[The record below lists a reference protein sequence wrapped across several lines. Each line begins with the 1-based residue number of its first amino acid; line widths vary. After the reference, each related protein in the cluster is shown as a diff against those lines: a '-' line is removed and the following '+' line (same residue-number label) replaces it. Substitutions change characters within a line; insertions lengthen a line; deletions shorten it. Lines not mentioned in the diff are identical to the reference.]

1 MPSSWLAVTP
11 HCARRNTSCR
21 ALSPPSMRILQCS
34 VATSALFPALPLPSI
49 VKLNTDLKVAEMFN
63 LKQTEMG
70 KSALNYYYPLGGAV
84 GSRSFRL
91 ARHESERELHSR
103 RLRRRIFIF
112 IAAASALFGS
122 VSYGQSDLPNS
133 NSGSLDFKQ
142 WGLTAIQDGGRRKP
156 VDTFARET
164 LIRITGR
171 SIYRDRTGRLWQ
183 PNDFVLS
190 ALLET
195 HDWRSEPMVLI
206 SLGQLIV
213 QLVLDKT
220 QRRFSF
226 AQLASS
232 AELLRIANEARAL
245 KRAEQPLDRIQ
256 QEALSVN
263 DRLALLGN
271 VMNGNALLIVP
282 SPQRETDAWIAPDPA
297 AVAAYYN
304 ETQFAPA
311 FAELTKMMRAYTQGD
326 GFNFSRAANQLRA
339 GLRELSPATYPQDR
353 QLRLE
358 YFYNHFEGFYRAI
371 WCYGIALM
379 ILIVAHLRKR
389 GRALR
394 NIGVAVAIVGV
405 AFQAT
410 GIVMRCIIAGRPPV
424 TNMYES
430 IIWVSFAVLFFGMI
444 FFARY
449 RAPVYLLA
457 ALPVTLIALLL
468 VHQMPIAMPSSI
480 DPLVPVLRDN
490 FWLTIHVLTIT
501 LSYAAFALAMGFG
514 HILLWR
520 YARNPAVARA
530 DAPMHFWLY
539 RVLQLGVLLLAA
551 GTILGGGRAIY
562 YRGRFWGW
570 DTKENWALIAIL
582 CYITALHGR
591 LAGWWTE
598 FGLVV
603 ASVVCFLAVL
613 MAWYGVN
620 FVLGKGLHSYGF
632 GIGGETYVAA
642 FVIVDLLFVAFAIW
656 RYRMSKCPVSRGTA
670 ETEAIPV

>member
-1 MPSSWLAVTP
+1 
-11 HCARRNTSCR
+11 
-21 ALSPPSMRILQCS
+21 
-34 VATSALFPALPLPSI
+34 
-49 VKLNTDLKVAEMFN
+49 MF
-63 LKQTEMG
+63 
-70 KSALNYYYPLGGAV
+70 V
-84 GSRSFRL
+84 
-91 ARHESERELHSR
+91 
-103 RLRRRIFIF
+103 
-112 IAAASALFGS
+112 AAACMLFRS
-122 VSYGQSDLPNS
+122 VGYGQSDPPAAH
-133 NSGSLDFKQ
+133 SGGLDFKQ
-142 WGLTAIQDGGRRKP
+142 FGLLAIQDGGRRKP
-156 VDTFARET
+156 IDTFARET

-171 SIYRDRTGRLWQ
+171 STYSDKAGRKWQ

-190 ALLET
+190 ALLDT
-195 HDWRSEPMVLI
+195 RDWKNEPMMLI
-206 SLGQLIV
+206 SSGQLIE
-213 QLVLDKT
+213 QLRLDKT

-226 AQLASS
+226 AQLTGST
-232 AELLRIANEARAL
+232 ELQRIASEARAL
-245 KRAEQPLDRIQ
+245 KRAEKPLDRVQ

-282 SPQRETDAWIAPDPA
+282 SPQRETDAWMAPDPG
-297 AVAAYYN
+297 AVAGYYN
-304 ETQFAPA
+304 ETQFAPVTS
-311 FAELTKMMRAYTQGD
+311 ELTTMMRAYTQAD
-326 GFNFSRAANQLRA
+326 AFNFSIAARQLQDNLRA
-339 GLRELSPATYPQDR
+339 LSPSIYPQER

-358 YFYNHFEGFYRAI
+358 YFYNYFEGFYRAI
-371 WCYGIALM
+371 WCYGIALV
-379 ILIVAHLRKR
+379 ILIAAHLRKR
-389 GRALR
+389 GRALQ
-394 NIGVAVAIVGV
+394 NVGV
-405 AFQAT
+405 AIALLGLAFHAS
-410 GIVMRCIIAGRPPV
+410 GIVMRCLIAGRPPV

-430 IIWVSFAVLFFGMI
+430 IIWVSFAVSFFGMI

-449 RAPVYLLA
+449 RTPVYLLA

-520 YARNPAVARA
+520 YARDPAAASV

-551 GTILGGGRAIY
+551 GTILGGVWANY
-562 YRGRFWGW
+562 SWGRFWGW
-570 DTKENWALIAIL
+570 DPKETWALIALL
-582 CYITALHGR
+582 CYILTLHGR
-591 LAGWWTE
+591 LAGWWSE

-632 GIGGETYVAA
+632 GIGGETYVAT
-642 FVIVDLLFVAFAIW
+642 FVILDLLFIAFAIW
-656 RYRMSKCPVSRGTA
+656 RYRMSKRAIASAVEIKAERAAVS
-670 ETEAIPV
+670 P